1 VTKIRTNKAQKALT
15 QENAATPKVGMMT
28 HSVES
33 RFVAI
38 ISGALL
44 AVVAP
49 LFTLFLALSSQQA
62 AKSLNEQI
70 EILVTANAQALS
82 KPLWEM
88 DIESVRRISGALVS
102 ERGVHL
108 VKVTDTLGKLDVT
121 DSNPQNG
128 DGEVE
133 QISRQ
138 IFFQSADGPR
148 NVGRLTLQY
157 ARIGWFAALNQME
170 MAFISIFIIAIL
182 TVFGAAIIGNRIMI
196 IKPLMRLTAAIE
208 ATRRLG
214 SRHHVD
220 WRSGDEMGRLAKSFN
235 EMQIQLDREERELKR
250 AHQLMKETY
259 NLTPAMLFSLDADDT
274 ISAVSDYWL
283 LATGYRRE
291 DILGRPFRA
300 LVAPADRER
309 YARRKAR
316 VGSAG
321 AASDVT
327 IGFVCA
333 NGRVMDA
340 LIAETQLRSAAAD
353 LPASLSVMTDVTELK
368 QSELRNHHQAISD
381 YLTGL
386 LNRQGF
392 ESALDARIAEA
403 DSVGGE
409 VACLFIDL
417 DRFKAINDNLGHAA
431 GDSVLQ
437 QFVQRLHPLIGEGS
451 SASRL
456 GGDEFAILVT
466 GEAVQE
472 RAAALCDQVVDLFD
486 LPFLAEGQ
494 HVRLSASMG
503 LAFYPLHADSASE
516 LLQKSDMAMY
526 ERKREGK
533 NGAQIFDPS
542 ILDRTRE
549 RAEIENDIEAALA
562 GHWFEAHFQQIVEI
576 ETGRIIG
583 FEALMRMRHPRK
595 GLLPPASIIDVA
607 EETGSIAPIGEQIFE
622 DAVANLA
629 RLSRLP
635 GLSETYVAVNFS
647 PLQFDSHLA
656 PFLAGILDRYDI
668 CPSRL
673 VVEITE
679 AVLMHDNPEIRRI
692 LDAIHQLGCRIAID
706 DFGTGYS
713 SLSYMSRFPVDI
725 VKIDQSFIR
734 SLGGGRREVAEKSRM
749 LVEGISAISHKMKCT
764 VIAEGVETEDQRV
777 FLREIGVDCAQG
789 YLYAKPLGIADLMT
803 TLSGNEDQPKSMAG

>member
-1 VTKIRTNKAQKALT
+1 
-15 QENAATPKVGMMT
+15 MMT

-38 ISGALL
+38 ISGALI

-62 AKSLNEQI
+62 AKSFNEQI
-70 EILVTANAQALS
+70 EIIIAANAQALS
-82 KPLWEM
+82 KPLWEL
-88 DIESVRRISGALVS
+88 DIESVRRISGTLVA
-102 ERGVHL
+102 ERGVR
-108 VKVTDTLGKLDVT
+108 VVRITDTLGKLDVT
-121 DSNPQNG
+121 DSNPR
-128 DGEVE
+128 DDATDVE
-133 QISRQ
+133 QVSRQ
-138 IFFQSADGPR
+138 IFFHSADGPR

-157 ARIGWFAALNQME
+157 DRIGWFAALNQME

-182 TVFGAAIIGNRIMI
+182 TVFSAAIIGNRIMI

-235 EMQIQLDREERELKR
+235 DMQIQLDREERELKR

-259 NLTPAMLFSLDADDT
+259 NLTPAMLFSLDCDDT

-283 LATGYRRE
+283 LATGYRR
-291 DILGRPFRA
+291 DDVLGQPFRA
-300 LVAPADRER
+300 LVAPADRDR
-309 YARRKAR
+309 YTRRKSAG
-316 VGSAG
+316 VAAG

-333 NGRVMDA
+333 NGRIMDA
-340 LIAETQLRSAAAD
+340 LIAETQLMSAAAD

-392 ESALDARIAEA
+392 ESALDERIAEA
-403 DSVGGE
+403 DADGRE

-431 GDSVLQ
+431 GDSVLR
-437 QFVQRLHPLIGEGS
+437 QFTQRLAPLLGPGDT
-451 SASRL
+451 ASRL

-466 GEAVQE
+466 GDAVQA
-472 RAAALCDQVVDLFD
+472 RATALCDDVVDLFD
-486 LPFLAEGQ
+486 LPFEAEGQ

-503 LAFYPLHADSASE
+503 LAFYPLHADSAAE

-533 NGAQIFDPS
+533 NGAQVFDAS

-549 RAEIENDIEAALA
+549 RAEIESDIEMALA
-562 GHWFEAHFQQIVEI
+562 GNWFEAHFQQIVAI
-576 ETGRIIG
+576 DTGRIVG

-595 GLLPPASIIDVA
+595 GLLSPAAIIDVA
-607 EETGSIAPIGEQIFE
+607 EETGTIGRIGEQIFE
-622 DAVANLA
+622 DAIANLA
-629 RLSRLP
+629 RLSRMP
-635 GLSETYVAVNFS
+635 GLADTYVAVNFS
-647 PLQFDSHLA
+647 PLQFDGHLA
-656 PFLAGILDRYDI
+656 TSIAGVLNRYGI
-668 CPSRL
+668 RPSRL

-679 AVLMHDNPEIRRI
+679 AVLMHDNPEIRSI

-734 SLGGGRREVAEKSRM
+734 SLGGHRAEEAEKSRM
-749 LVEGISAISHKMKCT
+749 LVEGISAISHKMRCA
-764 VIAEGVETEDQRV
+764 VIAEGVETDEQRV
-777 FLREIGVDCAQG
+777 FLKDIGVDCAQG
-789 YLYAKPLGIADLMT
+789 YLYARPLGIADLMT
-803 TLSGNEDQPKSMAG
+803 ALARNEDDRESMAG

>member
-1 VTKIRTNKAQKALT
+1 
-15 QENAATPKVGMMT
+15 MMT

-62 AKSLNEQI
+62 SKSLNEQI
-70 EILVTANAQALS
+70 EILVAANAQALS
-82 KPLWEM
+82 KPLWEL
-88 DIESVRRISGALVS
+88 DIESVRRISGMLVE
-102 ERGVHL
+102 ERGVYV
-108 VKVTDTLGKLDVT
+108 VKITDTLGKLDVT

-128 DGEVE
+128 NGDLE

-157 ARIGWFAALNQME
+157 AKIGWFAALNQME
-170 MAFISIFIIAIL
+170 MAFISIFAIAVL
-182 TVFGAAIIGNRIMI
+182 TVFCAAIVGNRIMI

-235 EMQIQLDREERELKR
+235 DMQIQLDREERELKR

-283 LATGYRRE
+283 LATGYKRE
-291 DILGRPFRA
+291 AVLGTPFKE
-300 LVAPADRER
+300 LVAPADRDC
-309 YARRKAR
+309 YSRRKGGGVA
-316 VGSAG
+316 AG

-333 NGRVMDA
+333 DGRVMDA
-340 LIAETQLRSAAAD
+340 LISETQLVSAAAD

-392 ESALDARIAEA
+392 ESTLDARIAEA
-403 DSVGGE
+403 DARGGE
-409 VACLFIDL
+409 MACLFIDL
-417 DRFKAINDNLGHAA
+417 DRFKAINDTLGHAA
-431 GDSVLQ
+431 GDSVLR
-437 QFVQRLHPLIGEGS
+437 QFTQRLLPLIGEGD

-466 GEAVQE
+466 GSNVQE
-472 RAAALCDQVVDLFD
+472 RAASLSDQVVDLFD
-486 LPFLAEGQ
+486 LPFEAEGQ

-503 LAFYPLHADSASE
+503 LAFYPIHAESAAE

-533 NGAQIFDPS
+533 NGAQIFDAS
-542 ILDRTRE
+542 ILDRARE
-549 RAEIENDIEAALA
+549 RADIESDIDAALSA
-562 GHWFEAHFQQIVEI
+562 QWFEAHFQQIVEI

-595 GLLPPASIIDVA
+595 GLLPPATIIDVA
-607 EETGSIAPIGEQIFE
+607 EETGSIGRIGEQIFE
-622 DAVANLA
+622 DAVANLS
-629 RLSRLP
+629 RISRLP
-635 GLSETYVAVNFS
+635 GLADTYVAVNFS
-647 PLQFDSHLA
+647 PLQFDGHLA
-656 PFLAGILDRYDI
+656 PYLAGTLNRYDI
-668 CPSRL
+668 HPSRI

-725 VKIDQSFIR
+725 VKIDQSFVR
-734 SLGGGRREVAEKSRM
+734 SLGGNREEVAEKSRM
-749 LVEGISAISHKMKCT
+749 LIEGISAISHKMKCT
-764 VIAEGVETEDQRV
+764 VIAEGVETEEQRT
-777 FLREIGVDCAQG
+777 FLAEIGVDCAQG
-789 YLYAKPLGIADLMT
+789 YLFAKPLGITDLMT
-803 TLSGNEDQPKSMAG
+803 TLSRSENEPKSMAG

>member
-1 VTKIRTNKAQKALT
+1 
-15 QENAATPKVGMMT
+15 MT

-62 AKSLNEQI
+62 AQSLREQV
-70 EILVTANAQALS
+70 EILVAANAQALS
-82 KPLWEM
+82 KPLWEL
-88 DIESVRRISGALVS
+88 DIESVRRISGTLVA
-102 ERGVHL
+102 ERGVS
-108 VKVTDTLGKLDVT
+108 VVRITDTLGKLDVT
-121 DSNPQNG
+121 DNNPQI
-128 DGEVE
+128 DGRDLE

-157 ARIGWFAALNQME
+157 APIGWFAALNQME
-170 MAFISIFIIAIL
+170 MAFISIFIVAIL
-182 TVFGAAIIGNRIMI
+182 TVFGAAIFGNRIMI

-235 EMQIQLDREERELKR
+235 DMQIQLDREERELKR

-259 NLTPAMLFSLDADDT
+259 NLTPAMLFSLDADDM

-291 DILGRPFRA
+291 DVLGRPFRE
-300 LVAPADRER
+300 LVAPANRDC
-309 YARRKAR
+309 YTRRKGRGVPA
-316 VGSAG
+316 GS
-321 AASDVT
+321 ASDVT

-333 NGRVMDA
+333 DGRIMDA
-340 LIAETQLRSAAAD
+340 LIAETQLVSYAAD

-368 QSELRNHHQAISD
+368 QSEMRNHHQAISD

-392 ESALDARIAEA
+392 EAALDARIAEA
-403 DSVGGE
+403 DTAGTE

-431 GDSVLQ
+431 GDSVLR
-437 QFVQRLHPLIGEGS
+437 QFVQRLSPLIGEGS

-466 GEAVQE
+466 GNSVQE
-472 RAAALCDQVVDLFD
+472 RAAALCDRVVELFD
-486 LPFLAEGQ
+486 LPFHAEGQ

-503 LAFYPLHADSASE
+503 LAFYPIHAESAAE

-533 NGAQIFDPS
+533 NGAQVFDPA

-549 RAEIENDIEAALA
+549 RAEIESDIEAALA
-562 GHWFEAHFQQIVEI
+562 ASWFEAHFQQIVEI

-595 GLLPPASIIDVA
+595 GLVPPAAVIGVA
-607 EETGSIAPIGEQIFE
+607 EETGSIGRIGEQIFE
-622 DAVANLA
+622 DAIANLA
-629 RLSRLP
+629 RVSRLP
-635 GLSETYVAVNFS
+635 GLEETYVAVNFS
-647 PLQFDSHLA
+647 PLQFDGHLA
-656 PFLAGILDRYDI
+656 SYLAGILNRYDI
-668 CPSRL
+668 RPSRL

-679 AVLMHDNPEIRRI
+679 AVLMHDNPEIRGI
-692 LDAIHQLGCRIAID
+692 LDAVHQLGCRIAID

-734 SLGGGRREVAEKSRM
+734 SLGGSREVAEKSRM

-764 VIAEGVETEDQRV
+764 VIAEGVETEEQRA
-777 FLREIGVDCAQG
+777 FLNEIGVDCAQG
-789 YLYAKPLGIADLMT
+789 YLYARPLGITDLMAA
-803 TLSGNEDQPKSMAG
+803 LSHSSDETQSMAG

>member
-1 VTKIRTNKAQKALT
+1 
-15 QENAATPKVGMMT
+15 MT

-44 AVVAP
+44 AVVVP

-70 EILVTANAQALS
+70 EILTAANAQALS
-82 KPLWEM
+82 KPLWEL
-88 DIESVRRISGALVS
+88 DLESVRRISGTLVA
-102 ERGVHL
+102 ERNVRL
-108 VKVTDTLGKLDVT
+108 VKITDTLGKLDVT
-121 DSNPQNG
+121 ESNPAHEN
-128 DGEVE
+128 GEVE

-157 ARIGWFAALNQME
+157 VRIGWFAALNQME

-182 TVFGAAIIGNRIMI
+182 TVVGAAILGNRIMI
-196 IKPLMRLTAAIE
+196 IKPLLRLTAAIE

-220 WRSGDEMGRLAKSFN
+220 WRSSDEMGRLAGSFN

-259 NLTPAMLFSLDADDT
+259 NLTPAMLFSLDAGDT

-283 LATGYRRE
+283 LVTGYRRE
-291 DILGRPFRA
+291 DVLGRPFRD
-300 LVAPADRER
+300 LVAPADRDR
-309 YARRKAR
+309 YTRRKGRGLSA
-316 VGSAG
+316 GSA
-321 AASDVT
+321 SDITV
-327 IGFVCA
+327 GFACA
-333 NGRVMDA
+333 DGRIMDA
-340 LIAETQLRSAAAD
+340 LIAETRLVSAAAD

-368 QSELRNHHQAISD
+368 QSELRNHQQAISD

-386 LNRQGF
+386 LNRHGF
-392 ESALDARIAEA
+392 ETALDTCIAQA
-403 DSVGGE
+403 DISGGE

-431 GDSVLQ
+431 GDTVLR
-437 QFVQRLHPLIGEGS
+437 QFTQRLLPLLREHD
-451 SASRL
+451 AVSRL

-466 GEAVQE
+466 GDAVQE
-472 RAAALCDQVVDLFD
+472 RALALCDEVVDLFD
-486 LPFLAEGQ
+486 LPFPVEGQ

-503 LAFYPLHADSASE
+503 LAFYPLHADSAAE

-526 ERKREGK
+526 ERKRDGK
-533 NGAQIFDPS
+533 NGAQVFDAS
-542 ILDRTRE
+542 ILNRTRE
-549 RAEIENDIEAALA
+549 RAEIEQDIEAALA
-562 GHWFEAHFQQIVEI
+562 GQWFEAHFQPIVEI

-595 GLLPPASIIDVA
+595 GLLPPAAVIDVA
-607 EETGSIAPIGEQIFE
+607 EENGSIAAIGKQIFE
-622 DAVANLA
+622 DAIANLA
-629 RLSRLP
+629 RVSRIP
-635 GLSETYVAVNFS
+635 GLGDAYVAVNFS
-647 PLQFDSHLA
+647 PLQFDRELA
-656 PFLAGILDRYDI
+656 PSLASILERYAI

-673 VVEITE
+673 VIEITE
-679 AVLMHDNPEIRRI
+679 AVLMHDNPEIRGI
-692 LDAIHQLGCRIAID
+692 LDALHQLGCRIAID

-734 SLGGGRREVAEKSRM
+734 SLDGAREEVAEKSRM
-749 LVEGISAISHKMKCT
+749 LVEGISAISRKMKCA
-764 VIAEGVETEDQRV
+764 VIAEGVETEDQRSL
-777 FLREIGVDCAQG
+777 LRQIGVDCAQG
-789 YLYAKPLGIADLMT
+789 YFYARPLGIADLMT
-803 TLSGNEDQPKSMAG
+803 SLSPSHDMPRMMAG